1 LYSFQ
6 SHHPPCD
13 KTLGGFSFFKHRFYL
28 FRPGGL
34 VSLKEQITADM
45 KDAMRAKD
53 AERLGTIRLLLAAI
67 KQKEVDERI
76 LVDDPQTVVII
87 EKLLKQRKD
96 SVTAFDAANRKDLAD
111 KERAEIVVLSGYMP
125 AQLSSAEISTVI
137 DTALASLKAANPA
150 AAGGALMGQ
159 LMAAV
164 KPLLAGKA
172 DMSAV
177 SALVKQALSK

>member
-1 LYSFQ
+1 M
-6 SHHPPCD
+6 
-13 KTLGGFSFFKHRFYL
+13 
-28 FRPGGL
+28 
-34 VSLKEQITADM
+34 SLKEKITNDM

-53 AERLGTIRLLLAAI
+53 SERLGTIRLLLAAI

-76 LVDDPQTVVII
+76 MVDDAQVLVII
-87 EKLLKQRKD
+87 EKLVKQRKD
-96 SVTAFDAANRKDLAD
+96 SITAFDAANRKDLAD
-111 KERAEIVVLSGYMP
+111 KERSETVVLMAYMP
-125 AQLSSAEISTVI
+125 AQASNEEIASIV
-137 DTALASLKAANPA
+137 DTALAALKAANPA
-150 AAGGALMGQ
+150 AQGGALMGQ

>member
-1 LYSFQ
+1 M
-6 SHHPPCD
+6 
-13 KTLGGFSFFKHRFYL
+13 
-28 FRPGGL
+28 
-34 VSLKEQITADM
+34 SLKEKITNDM

-53 AERLGTIRLLLAAI
+53 SERLGTIRLLLAAI

-76 LVDDPQTVVII
+76 VVDDAQVLAII

-96 SVTAFDAANRKDLAD
+96 SITAFDAANRKDLAD
-111 KERAEIVVLSGYMP
+111 KERSETVVLMAYMP
-125 AQLSSAEISTVI
+125 AQASNEEIAAIV
-137 DTALASLKAANPA
+137 DTALAALKAANPA
-150 AAGGALMGQ
+150 AQGGALMGQ

-164 KPLLAGKA
+164 KPMLAGKA

>member
-1 LYSFQ
+1 M
-6 SHHPPCD
+6 
-13 KTLGGFSFFKHRFYL
+13 
-28 FRPGGL
+28 
-34 VSLKEQITADM
+34 SLKEKITNDM

-53 AERLGTIRLLLAAI
+53 SERLGTIRLLLAAI

-76 LVDDPQTVVII
+76 MVDDAQVLAII
-87 EKLLKQRKD
+87 EKLVKQRKD
-96 SVTAFDAANRKDLAD
+96 SITAFDAANRKDLAD
-111 KERAEIVVLSGYMP
+111 KERSETVVLMAYMP
-125 AQLSSAEISTVI
+125 AQASNEEIASIV
-137 DTALASLKAANPA
+137 DTALAALKAANPA
-150 AAGGALMGQ
+150 AQGGALMGQ

>member
-1 LYSFQ
+1 M
-6 SHHPPCD
+6 
-13 KTLGGFSFFKHRFYL
+13 
-28 FRPGGL
+28 
-34 VSLKEQITADM
+34 SLKDKITNDM

-53 AERLGTIRLLLAAI
+53 SERLGTIRLLLAAI

-76 LVDDPQTVVII
+76 VVDDAQVLVII

-96 SVTAFDAANRKDLAD
+96 SITAFDAANRKDLAD
-111 KERAEIVVLSGYMP
+111 KERSETVVLMAYMP
-125 AQLSSAEISTVI
+125 AQASNEEIAVI
-137 DTALASLKAANPA
+137 VDTALAALKAANPA
-150 AAGGALMGQ
+150 AQGGALMGQ

-164 KPLLAGKA
+164 KPLLADKA

>member
-1 LYSFQ
+1 M
-6 SHHPPCD
+6 
-13 KTLGGFSFFKHRFYL
+13 
-28 FRPGGL
+28 
-34 VSLKEQITADM
+34 SLKEKITNDM

-53 AERLGTIRLLLAAI
+53 SERLGTIRLLLAAI

-76 LVDDPQTVVII
+76 VVDDAQVLAII
-87 EKLLKQRKD
+87 EKLVKQRKD
-96 SVTAFDAANRKDLAD
+96 SITAFDAANRKDLAD
-111 KERAEIVVLSGYMP
+111 KERSETVVLMAYMP
-125 AQLSSAEISTVI
+125 AQASSEEIASIV
-137 DTALASLKAANPA
+137 DTALAALKTANPTVQ
-150 AAGGALMGQ
+150 GGALMGQ

>member
-1 LYSFQ
+1 M
-6 SHHPPCD
+6 
-13 KTLGGFSFFKHRFYL
+13 
-28 FRPGGL
+28 
-34 VSLKEQITADM
+34 SLKDKITNDM

-53 AERLGTIRLLLAAI
+53 SERLGTIRLLLAAI

-76 LVDDPQTVVII
+76 MVDDAQVLAII
-87 EKLLKQRKD
+87 EKLVKQRKD
-96 SVTAFDAANRKDLAD
+96 SITAFDAANRKDLAD
-111 KERAEIVVLSGYMP
+111 KERSETVVLMAYMP
-125 AQLSSAEISTVI
+125 AQASNEEIASVI
-137 DTALASLKAANPA
+137 DAALAALKISNPA
-150 AAGGALMGQ
+150 AQGGALMGQ

>member
-1 LYSFQ
+1 M
-6 SHHPPCD
+6 
-13 KTLGGFSFFKHRFYL
+13 
-28 FRPGGL
+28 
-34 VSLKEQITADM
+34 SLKEKITNDM

-53 AERLGTIRLLLAAI
+53 SERLGTIRLLLAAI

-76 LVDDPQTVVII
+76 VVDDAQVLAIL

-96 SVTAFDAANRKDLAD
+96 SITAFDAANRKDLAD
-111 KERAEIVVLSGYMP
+111 KERSETVVLMAYMP
-125 AQLSSAEISTVI
+125 AQASNEEIAAIV
-137 DTALASLKAANPA
+137 DTALAALKAANPA
-150 AAGGALMGQ
+150 AQGGALMGQ

-164 KPLLAGKA
+164 KPMLAGKA

>member
-1 LYSFQ
+1 M
-6 SHHPPCD
+6 
-13 KTLGGFSFFKHRFYL
+13 
-28 FRPGGL
+28 
-34 VSLKEQITADM
+34 SLKEKITNDM

-53 AERLGTIRLLLAAI
+53 SERLGTIRLLLAGI

-76 LVDDPQTVVII
+76 VVDDAQVLVII

-96 SVTAFDAANRKDLAD
+96 SITAFDAANRKDLAD
-111 KERAEIVVLSGYMP
+111 KERSETVVLMAYMP
-125 AQLSSAEISTVI
+125 AQSSNEEIAAIVN
-137 DTALASLKAANPA
+137 TALATLKAANPTVQ
-150 AAGGALMGQ
+150 GGALMGQ

>member
-1 LYSFQ
+1 M
-6 SHHPPCD
+6 
-13 KTLGGFSFFKHRFYL
+13 
-28 FRPGGL
+28 
-34 VSLKEQITADM
+34 SLKEKITNDM

-53 AERLGTIRLLLAAI
+53 SERLGTIRLLLAAI

-76 LVDDPQTVVII
+76 VVDDAQVLVII
-87 EKLLKQRKD
+87 EKLVKQRKD
-96 SVTAFDAANRKDLAD
+96 SITAFDAANRKDLAD
-111 KERAEIVVLSGYMP
+111 KERSETVVLMAYMP
-125 AQLSSAEISTVI
+125 AQASNEEIASI
-137 DTALASLKAANPA
+137 IETALAALKVANPA
-150 AAGGALMGQ
+150 AQGGALMGQ

>member
-1 LYSFQ
+1 M
-6 SHHPPCD
+6 
-13 KTLGGFSFFKHRFYL
+13 
-28 FRPGGL
+28 
-34 VSLKEQITADM
+34 SLKEKITNDM

-53 AERLGTIRLLLAAI
+53 SERLGTIRLLLAAV

-76 LVDDPQTVVII
+76 LVDDAQVLVII
-87 EKLLKQRKD
+87 EKLVKQRKD
-96 SVTAFDAANRKDLAD
+96 SITAFDAANRKDLAD
-111 KERAEIVVLSGYMP
+111 KERSETVVLMAYMP
-125 AQLSSAEISTVI
+125 AQASNEEIANIV
-137 DTALASLKAANPA
+137 DQALAALKVANPTA
-150 AAGGALMGQ
+150 QGGALMGQ

>member
-1 LYSFQ
+1 M
-6 SHHPPCD
+6 
-13 KTLGGFSFFKHRFYL
+13 
-28 FRPGGL
+28 
-34 VSLKEQITADM
+34 SLKEKITNDM

-53 AERLGTIRLLLAAI
+53 SERLGTIRLLLAAV

-76 LVDDPQTVVII
+76 MVDDAQVLAII
-87 EKLLKQRKD
+87 EKLVKQRKD
-96 SVTAFDAANRKDLAD
+96 SITAFDAANRKDLAD
-111 KERAEIVVLSGYMP
+111 KERSETVVLMAYMP
-125 AQLSSAEISTVI
+125 AQASNEEIASIV
-137 DTALASLKAANPA
+137 DTALAALKVANPSA
-150 AAGGALMGQ
+150 QGGALMGQ

>member
-1 LYSFQ
+1 M
-6 SHHPPCD
+6 
-13 KTLGGFSFFKHRFYL
+13 
-28 FRPGGL
+28 
-34 VSLKEQITADM
+34 SLKDKITNDM

-53 AERLGTIRLLLAAI
+53 SERLGTIRLLLAAI

-76 LVDDPQTVVII
+76 MVDDAQVLVII
-87 EKLLKQRKD
+87 EKLVKQRKD
-96 SVTAFDAANRKDLAD
+96 SITAFDAANRKDLAD
-111 KERAEIVVLSGYMP
+111 KERSETVVLMAYMP
-125 AQLSSAEISTVI
+125 AQASNEEIAAIV
-137 DTALASLKAANPA
+137 DTALAALKAANPTA
-150 AAGGALMGQ
+150 QGGALMGQ